1 MTTPIQHEDRRNFSV
16 RLTVMKGAVILVF
29 SALAVAFWWF
39 QVARHEEF
47 AARAD
52 ANHIRTITLRAP
64 RGPLLDRDGQMMVSN
79 QQIHQ
84 ISIMREQTDDLETT
98 LTRLADITG
107 ADLAAMRDVLAKRE
121 KEPIYRPIP
130 VIENASP
137 AQVARVKARLIE
149 LPAVIVQSVP
159 TRRYPT
165 DGLGAHLFGYV
176 GEVAEE
182 QLARPEFATLEPG
195 DIVGKQGIELAL
207 NALLMGMD
215 GAQYVIVDSK
225 GREIDAQEPQEPVD
239 GQPIKLTIDLDM
251 QKALE
256 EAFRHYKYWGAAA
269 FIDPNNGDV
278 LAMTSLPAYDP
289 NDFAVGIDQATWAG
303 LNKDPLKPLN
313 NRLIQGTYPPGSTFK
328 ILMAVVGLQEKLIT
342 PSTRV
347 HCSGGFFFTRYFQ
360 CHKEGGHGSLNLR
373 QAIQQSCNVYFYT
386 IGAKLGD
393 KIDVIHKWAE
403 KLGLVG
409 RTGIDLPNEVAS
421 FVASSEWA
429 KKTRK
434 DGKWYP
440 GETISVSIGQ
450 GAIHVTPMGLAMF
463 AATVANGGTLFKPN
477 LVKEVFDGKEWKP
490 VSRPDPKSVTKM
502 DPEHVKAIHE
512 GMWMVVNAGGGTGG
526 RARIEGYNVA
536 GKTGTAQA
544 NISLENLARLRG
556 EAARRFRDH
565 GWWIFYAPADKP
577 EVAGVVF
584 TENSEHGYLGAPIM
598 KHVLE
603 TYFAKKE
610 KRPLPT
616 LAPLP
621 GAPAVPVVAG
631 TPARPQPR
639 AGGTAPSGAGTT
651 PSGRAPRGTGG
662 R

>member
-1 MTTPIQHEDRRNFSV
+1 MNSPVQHEDRRTFSI
-16 RLTVMKGAVILVF
+16 RLIIIKALVILIF
-29 SALAVAFWWF
+29 SAQAVAFWWF

-47 AARAD
+47 AARAE
-52 ANHIRTITLRAP
+52 ANHIRAITLRAP
-64 RGPLLDRDGQMMVSN
+64 RGTLLDRDGQVMVRNTEIQNIAVS
-79 QQIHQ
+79 
-84 ISIMREQTDDLETT
+84 REQVEDVNAT
-98 LTRLADITG
+98 LALLAEITG
-107 ADLAAMRDVLAKRE
+107 ADLEAMKAELVRRD
-121 KEPIYRPIP
+121 KEPIYRPIT
-130 VIENASP
+130 VIANASR

-149 LPAVIVQSVP
+149 LPGVIIDDMP
-159 TRRYPT
+159 TRRYP
-165 DGLGAHLFGYV
+165 DDALAAHIFGYV
-176 GEVAEE
+176 GEVNEA

-195 DIVGKQGIELAL
+195 DIVGQSGIELAL
-207 NALLMGMD
+207 NSLLMGRD
-215 GAQYVIVDSK
+215 GARYVIVDSK
-225 GREIDAQEPQEPVD
+225 GREIDEDSLQNPID
-239 GQPIKLTIDLDM
+239 GRPIKLTIDLDM

-256 EAFRHYKYWGAAA
+256 DAFRHYNYWGAAA

-289 NDFAVGIDQATWAG
+289 NDFAVGIDLETWTG

-328 ILMAVVGLQEKLIT
+328 ILMAVVGLQEGLIN

-347 HCSGGFFFTRYFQ
+347 HCAGGGTFYGRYFQ
-360 CHKEGGHGSLNLR
+360 CHKAGGHGSVDLR
-373 QAIQQSCNVYFYT
+373 QAIQASCNVYFYT

-393 KIDVIHKWAE
+393 KIDIVYKWAQ

-409 RTGIDLPNEVAS
+409 RTGIDLPNEVPS

-434 DGKWYP
+434 DGRWYP
-440 GETISVSIGQ
+440 GETVSVAIGQ
-450 GAIHVTPMGLAMF
+450 GAVAVTPMSLAMF
-463 AATVANGGTLFKPN
+463 ATTIANGGTLYEPN
-477 LVKEVFDGKEWKP
+477 LVKEVFDGQEWKAVP
-490 VSRPDPKSVTKM
+490 RPDPRSVTKM

-526 RARIEGYNVA
+526 RARMEGYNVA

-544 NISLENLARLRG
+544 NISLENRARLRG
-556 EAARRFRDH
+556 DVAKRFRDH
-565 GWWIFYAPADKP
+565 GWWIFYAPSDKP

-584 TENSEHGYLGAPIM
+584 TENSEHGYLGAPIA

-603 TYFAKKE
+603 TYYAKKE

-616 LAPLP
+616 LVPV
-621 GAPAVPVVAG
+621 APAAPAAPV
-631 TPARPQPR
+631 TPTTPTTPTTP
-639 AGGTAPSGAGTT
+639 GTAGAGAG
-651 PSGRAPRGTGG
+651 PSTRSGQGG